1 MKFTGE
7 FEDSAQTLLNL
18 WRKQRA
24 AGRTDHQKLA
34 ASISRNV
41 RANMI
46 LTLTDTRSDDP
57 MDFYITFLHR
67 YSIPSAILK
76 VVADVQRDQKFS
88 EFKDQDYLNSAVI
101 GPYQATTQSQNP
113 LIDTVLTKI
122 MGFKVLYDRI
132 VVPHINPAGR
142 SDWVMSLTE
151 TRLVLPVPEKDPDID
166 PEDVRILQLLREGET
181 AKEIA
186 TYSGNSPRT
195 IEHRIER
202 LKKRFGAR
210 NIPHLVSLSISHAY
224 ETANCV

>member
-7 FEDSAQTLLNL
+7 FEDSAQMLLNV
-18 WRKQRA
+18 WRRQRET
-24 AGRTDHQKLA
+24 GRTDPKALS
-34 ASISRNV
+34 ASILRNL

-46 LTLTDTRSDDP
+46 LTMTDTTSENP
-57 MDFYITFLHR
+57 MNFHVTFLHR
-67 YSIPSAILK
+67 YTIPSAILK

-88 EFKDQDYLNSAVI
+88 EFKDQEYLQSAVI
-101 GPYQATTQSQNP
+101 GPYQKTALEQNP

-122 MGFKVLYDRI
+122 MGFKVLYDRV
-132 VVPHINPAGR
+132 VVPHINAAGR
-142 SDWVMSLTE
+142 SNWVMSLTE
-151 TRLVLPVPEKDPDID
+151 TRFVLPVPEKDPGID

-186 TYSGNSPRT
+186 VYSGNSPRT

-202 LKKRFGAR
+202 LKKRFGAK

-224 ETANCV
+224 ETANCF